1 MSPASH
7 IGLPWRAMPPSSSP
21 AIRITP
27 AHESDVALI
36 LQFIKRLAE
45 YERLAD
51 EVTTTESDLR
61 RALFGPRPAAEV
73 VIAYADGEPAG
84 FAVFFQSFSTF
95 LGRPGLY
102 LEDLFVVPEW
112 RGKGLGRRLL
122 AHLAG
127 IAVDRRY
134 GRMEWSVLDWNEL
147 ALGVY
152 RRIGAQPLNDWTVQR
167 ISGTALES
175 LAASTR

>member
-1 MSPASH
+1 MPTSSYPTIRLEPA
-7 IGLPWRAMPPSSSP
+7 R
-21 AIRITP
+21 
-27 AHESDVALI
+27 ESDLPLI
-36 LQFIKRLAE
+36 LSFIQRLAE

-51 EVTTTESDLR
+51 EVTTTRADLQR
-61 RALFGPRPAAEV
+61 SLFGPSPAAEV
-73 VIAYADGEPAG
+73 VIAYADDEPAG
-84 FAVFFQSFSTF
+84 FAVYFQSFSTF

-112 RGKGLGRRLL
+112 RGRGLGFRLL

-127 IAVDRRY
+127 IAVERRY

-152 RRIGAQPLNDWTVQR
+152 RRIGAQPLNGWTVQR
-167 ISGTALES
+167 LSGAALES
-175 LAASTR
+175 LAASAR